1 MPDHQFPEVLLANE
15 EWDFSGCP
23 EDELFDCW
31 VYEFSRE
38 YHRSHGSIPDAW
50 HIWFPLGADFPDTAY
65 LKVSKISPNKEDV
78 KLVAEFLKH
87 NPIRPITEA
96 NEYGQP
102 NICLKIDWR
111 FSDAV
116 LIKWMRLLLKE
127 KRPKEVKLKL
137 GKPPSIITALNRLG
151 AYRLIKIEKLKS
163 PQAERHTFETHSF
176 ALFSGYEKWHKACLI
191 TEKAID
197 YFPKQMA
204 SYA

>member
-1 MPDHQFPEVLLANE
+1 MPDHQLPEVSLVNE

-38 YHRSHGSIPDAW
+38 YHRRHGSIPNAW
-50 HIWFPLGADFPDTAY
+50 RIWFPLGADFPDTAY

-151 AYRLIKIEKLKS
+151 TYRLIKIEKLKS
-163 PQAERHTFETHSF
+163 PQAERHTFETLGF

-197 YFPKQMA
+197 YFPKEMA